1 MRLFVTGG
9 AGFIGCNFIR
19 HVLGVQRSVRVINF
33 DKLTYA
39 GSMENLAGLSEDPR
53 YTFIRGD
60 VANAQEVEAALDPR
74 VDAIINFAAETH
86 VDRSILDASAFVR
99 TNVVGTQILLE
110 VARQRKIPC
119 FIQISTDEVYG
130 SLGPKSRSQ
139 EEDRLAPNSP
149 YAASKAAGE
158 LLARS
163 YHKTYGLP
171 VIVTRSSNNYGPYQ
185 FPEKFIPLMIV
196 NALEEKPLPV
206 YGDGLHRRDWIHV
219 KDHCRALEQVL
230 LRGQP
235 GRVYNIGANQE
246 RSNLEVVRRI
256 LKTLQKPLGLIRLV
270 DDRPGHD
277 RRYAMDT
284 HRVREQFGW
293 SPHIPLDRGLGETIQ
308 WYRQHPE
315 WIRHVRSSSYFNY
328 YRRMYEERAETLT
341 NL

>member
-60 VANAQEVEAALDPR
+60 VANAQEVEAALGPR

-206 YGDGLHRRDWIHV
+206 YGDG
-219 KDHCRALEQVL
+219 
-230 LRGQP
+230 P
-235 GRVYNIGANQE
+235 Y
-246 RSNLEVVRRI
+246 
-256 LKTLQKPLGLIRLV
+256 T
-270 DDRPGHD
+270 
-277 RRYAMDT
+277 
-284 HRVREQFGW
+284 
-293 SPHIPLDRGLGETIQ
+293 GETG
-308 WYRQHPE
+308 
-315 WIRHVRSSSYFNY
+315 S
-328 YRRMYEERAETLT
+328 M
-341 NL
+341 